1 MHSLQDHQ
9 ALITE
14 ALKDLGVDPS
24 TDGVAV
30 YVAVSFMP
38 DGSVGFF
45 PVATGPTPEEAP
57 EAAQA
62 VAAGTLM
69 EQAVLYNNTP
79 IDYLRVYAVPAEQAD
94 VMVENPAW
102 FVLNML
108 DDIMPLACNCGQSE
122 CSVPIAVPRVSS
134 LMREVAEA

>member
-1 MHSLQDHQ
+1 M
-9 ALITE
+9 TE

-24 TDGVAV
+24 VNGSAL

-45 PVATGPTPEEAP
+45 PVATGPLPEEAP

-62 VAAGTLM
+62 VAASTLM
-69 EQAVLYNNTP
+69 EQAAIYINTP
-79 IDYLRVYAVPAEQAD
+79 IDYLRVYVVPVERAE
-94 VMVENPAW
+94 VMIENPAW
-102 FVLNML
+102 FILNML
-108 DDIMPLACNCGQSE
+108 DDIMPMACNCGQSE
-122 CSVPIAVPRVSS
+122 CSVPIALPRVSS